1 MLLGL
6 LDFKSLNPWS
16 RLNRSLWH
24 TIDQA
29 RQGIFKRIRH
39 SAAYRAE
46 AKEYKD
52 AQRKGGKASK
62 KSRKNANKVNSNFMN
77 AGSNKDSVL
86 VTKKKGVRIGKRV
99 ANYRQGSLLVL
110 LRMAS

>member
-1 MLLGL
+1 MSEIYDETFRDVGKGVLLGL

-52 AQRKGGKASK
+52 AQRRVERRRKSLGKTPIK
-62 KSRKNANKVNSNFMN
+62 
-77 AGSNKDSVL
+77 
-86 VTKKKGVRIGKRV
+86 
-99 ANYRQGSLLVL
+99 
-110 LRMAS
+110 